1 MKLLNKITIW
11 FIGVIFLVTPI
22 TMVISRTNIKKHL
35 DKAEIARMRAVN
47 DHVYQQLLTGVQLDH
62 YTHGRPIEVS
72 LYQGPM
78 PAERVQ
84 TLKEVAPN
92 EDHTKNECRITVT
105 SFYQVGKQI
114 YKVSSYNYVLNSE
127 EIFAGMLSTVVWKML
142 LIILCVGL
150 TARLLSR
157 IILEPFY
164 RGLKIIKHFD
174 VKKSD
179 QKLQL
184 AHTTTTEFKELNAFI
199 ESMARKARADYAAIK
214 EFSENASHELQTPLA
229 VVRSK
234 LDLLSQTAIDDNQ
247 ARLIGDMQ
255 SAIERLS
262 HINRSLVLLTKL
274 ENHEYATSENIK
286 FCAITKRVMATYE
299 DWVKMKDITIS
310 SQLDKNI
317 VLNIH
322 PALAEILLNNL
333 FSNAIR
339 YNVEGGKIRVELS
352 KYNFTISNTGNPPE
366 LPTAELFRRFKKG
379 NQSGEST
386 GLGLAIVKQIC
397 TVNDFSV
404 TYNYMNGWHQV
415 SVLFA
420 QPEPKPLAEKICP
433 TPETKLAVS

>member
-35 DKAEIARMRAVN
+35 DKAEEQRMRAVN
-47 DHVYQQLLTGVQLDH
+47 DHVYQQLLTGVKLDH
-62 YTHGRPIEVS
+62 YTHGRPIDVS
-72 LYQGPM
+72 LFQGPM

-84 TLKEVAPN
+84 TVKEIAPN
-92 EDHTKNECRITVT
+92 EDLAKNECRITVT
-105 SFYQVGKQI
+105 SYYQIGKQI
-114 YKVSSYNYVLNSE
+114 YKVSSYNYVLKSE

-184 AHTTTTEFKELNAFI
+184 AHTTTTEFKELNDFI
-199 ESMARKARADYAAIK
+199 ESMAQKARADYAAIK

-234 LDLLSQTAIDDNQ
+234 LDLLSQTPINDKQ
-247 ARLIGDMQ
+247 AQLIGDMQ
-255 SAIERLS
+255 ASIERLS

-286 FCAITKRVMATYE
+286 FCAITKRVIATYE
-299 DWVKMKDITIS
+299 DWVKMKDIDVS
-310 SQLDKNI
+310 SNLDANI

-322 PALAEILLNNL
+322 PALAEILLSNL

-339 YNVEGGKIRVELS
+339 YNLEGGKIKVELN
-352 KYNFTISNTGNPPE
+352 KYNFIISNTGNPPE

-404 TYNYMNGWHQV
+404 TYNFENGWHQV
-415 SVLFA
+415 KVMFA
-420 QPEPKPLAEKICP
+420 QPEVKPTVEKICAVAEP
-433 TPETKLAVS
+433 KVAVS